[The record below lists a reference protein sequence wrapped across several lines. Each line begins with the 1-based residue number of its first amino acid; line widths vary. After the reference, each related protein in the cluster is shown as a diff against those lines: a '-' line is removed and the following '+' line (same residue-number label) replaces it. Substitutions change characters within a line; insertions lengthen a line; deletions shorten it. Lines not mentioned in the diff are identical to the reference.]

1 MSEVVNAKPSQS
13 FNAQLANLLQGR
25 KEEITDSLKRTDP
38 YNQVLDNANLDAVK
52 KVFKSPTTSGSGQ
65 ESTYRP
71 PIAGGSSWPSAAQQP
86 PTGKNPYVPPAAKN
100 PPYPDKTPSASSPFS
115 AFSYL
120 DLTGRP
126 NALGPID
133 PAIWHHGAL
142 PTGQNSVKPNAY
154 TDPPGRPNALGP
166 IPAMW
171 DPSALPTGQ
180 NRLAGDSP
188 LNLPPAAYPPFQYS
202 HSDVRGPSSPAQA
215 ASAPYGL
222 SYWAPAVRLT
232 SLPSQEPPRTCRVG
246 EPLGTTSIG
255 RQK

>member
-188 LNLPPAAYPPFQYS
+188 LNLPPASSNLPFQ
-202 HSDVRGPSSPAQA
+202 HSPSGVTGAFPQGPPVPPPVPADYTTTPQ
-215 ASAPYGL
+215 
-222 SYWAPAVRLT
+222 
-232 SLPSQEPPRTCRVG
+232 PSD
-246 EPLGTTSIG
+246 
-255 RQK
+255 